1 MKVLVSTRETQG
13 ARKNDFCFVPAGEI
27 LTFGFECDNGHIDD
41 HCGCRRSMVG
51 LHCHKAT
58 TTMRLVDLPHI
69 TKSKLIG
76 MIEKSWKSAGFTNFN
91 ASKYDRIV
99 TAIDKGLKSLPN
111 GSILERRGDN
121 LYLRK

>member
-1 MKVLVSTRETQG
+1 MRVLVSTRETQG

-27 LTFGFECDNGHIDD
+27 LTFGFQCDNGHVDD

-69 TKSKLIG
+69 NINKLAK
-76 MIEKSWKSAGFTNFN
+76 MIEKSDHDAGFNSDIYVITNWLIEFTD
-91 ASKYDRIV
+91 SLKDLPIG
-99 TAIDKGLKSLPN
+99 AIM
-111 GSILERRGDN
+111 ERRGN
-121 LYLRK
+121 HLMRRS

>member
-1 MKVLVSTRETQG
+1 MRVLVSTRETQG

-27 LTFGFECDNGHIDD
+27 LTFGFQCDNGHVDD

-69 TKSKLIG
+69 TINKLAK
-76 MIEKSWKSAGFTNFN
+76 MIEKSDHDAGFNSDINDITNWLIEFTD
-91 ASKYDRIV
+91 SLKDLPIG
-99 TAIDKGLKSLPN
+99 AIM
-111 GSILERRGDN
+111 ERRGN
-121 LYLRK
+121 HLMRRS

>member
-13 ARKNDFCFVPAGEI
+13 ARDNDFCFVPAGEI
-27 LTFGFECDNGHIDD
+27 LTFGFQCDNGHVDD

-69 TKSKLIG
+69 TINKLAK
-76 MIEKSWKSAGFTNFN
+76 MIEKSDHDAGFNSDIYDITNWLIEFT
-91 ASKYDRIV
+91 D
-99 TAIDKGLKSLPN
+99 SLQDVPV
-111 GSILERRGDN
+111 GSIMERRGN
-121 LYLRK
+121 HLMRRS